1 MKINSVINLLGIFGV
16 IASLV
21 FVGLELQQSQ
31 KIALAAQ
38 QQNRMSVFID
48 IINTATEAGLEY
60 AASYPESAFVQR
72 NFMHASFFILEN
84 DVVQYNLGLM
94 EDSIW
99 EAKRNALTGMMAC
112 CVARD
117 VFSFRRTQL
126 DSRLVELV
134 DAAIVGECIAS
145 DDSSMVNPLEN
156 VEIFDDYR
164 QALKKR

>member
-1 MKINSVINLLGIFGV
+1 MKINSVINLLGILGV
-16 IASLV
+16 MASLV

-48 IINTATEAGLEY
+48 IINTATEAGFEY
-60 AASYPESAFVQR
+60 SASYPESAFVSR
-72 NFMHASFFILEN
+72 NFMHAMFFILEN

-99 EAKRNALTGMMAC
+99 EAKRNALIGMMIG

-117 VFSFRRTQL
+117 VFSIRRNQL

-134 DAAIVGECIAS
+134 DAAIVGECIAP
-145 DDSSMVNPLEN
+145 DAPSMLNPLERG
-156 VEIFDDYR
+156 EIFEDYLE
-164 QALKKR
+164 ALKKK

>member
-1 MKINSVINLLGIFGV
+1 MKINSVINLLGILGV
-16 IASLV
+16 MASLV

-48 IINTATEAGLEY
+48 IINTATEAGFEY
-60 AASYPESAFVQR
+60 AASYPESAFFQR
-72 NFMHASFFILEN
+72 NLMHASFFILEN

-99 EAKRNALTGMMAC
+99 EAKRNALTNMMAS

-134 DAAIVGECIAS
+134 DAAIVGECLV
-145 DDSSMVNPLEN
+145 DSAMVNPLEN
-156 VEIFDDYR
+156 VEILDDYR
-164 QALKKR
+164 QALKKK